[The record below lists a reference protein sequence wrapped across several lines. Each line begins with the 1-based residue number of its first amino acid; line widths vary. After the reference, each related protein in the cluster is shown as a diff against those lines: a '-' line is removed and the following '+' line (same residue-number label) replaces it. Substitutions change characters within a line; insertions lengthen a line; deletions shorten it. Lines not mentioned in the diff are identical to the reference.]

1 MDGTKL
7 SGRRLFDAALIG
19 LGFVLIVTVVNL
31 AVLHGT
37 SHMLATSLLTWLM
50 CSLPVA
56 MLIGHCALSEE

>member
-1 MDGTKL
+1 MKL
-7 SGRRLFDAALIG
+7 SGRPLFDAALIG
-19 LGFVLIVTVVNL
+19 LGFVLIIAVLDL

-37 SHMLATSLLTWLM
+37 SRMLATSLLTWLM